1 MPNSKLGALAV
12 QEIREA
18 MRGLTGA
25 QAATEALRLSKLY
38 DCSIDR
44 IYSLSRAVRPARSAR
59 ADKGQRAV
67 SIFENDTL
75 RHAAELV
82 TGSNLPPEIA
92 LEMAE
97 LSAGVEVSVSLATF
111 RRQLR
116 EHGLNRARRRSTSRA
131 YRPFEAA
138 APMDI
143 YQFDLSG
150 VKDRWVDL
158 RTRRLYQLS
167 VLDDSRNHPYEH
179 PNRVKLWKAS
189 LIDDH
194 SRRKFIRFF
203 APVTGKPNATHCIE
217 FLLEAFREMGIPRLL
232 YTDRDRIIVGERMT
246 RAGQILNR
254 LFEDDGGFR
263 MEQHRAHNPQATGK
277 VERTHQTVEL
287 YEPLINLYETSVGEA
302 GATLDRL
309 NDFATAL
316 CDKLNW
322 TKHRATNEIPM
333 LRWQRVSTAQR
344 IPPPA
349 VLDAVFT
356 ADEFLVKVNA
366 DVTVAFDGRR
376 YQLPRRAEFPFGE
389 LAAAG
394 CKIKVIR
401 MKGANTFFIAED
413 DGSVF
418 EIEMVEARAD
428 TAGEFKSLPDTK
440 RDRAM
445 KDLDASA
452 KERKRQHKEAG
463 TRALVPGIDAPFKKQ
478 TSRPLPMPKARK
490 EADPARLAEIA
501 PAAAAF
507 VEGRPLNRWQAIELL
522 QREGHFNNPISDA
535 EKTWLH
541 NVFGDREELLDTE
554 LRAAVATRLMQP
566 AAKSA

>member
-1 MPNSKLGALAV
+1 
-12 QEIREA
+12 

-25 QAATEALRLSKLY
+25 QAAVEALRLSKLY
-38 DCSIDR
+38 GCSIDR
-44 IYSLSRAVRPARSAR
+44 IYSLSRGVRPARNAR
-59 ADKGQRAV
+59 ADKGTHAV

-75 RHAAELV
+75 RHATELV

-97 LSAGVEVSVSLATF
+97 LTAGVEVVVSLATF

-116 EHGLNRARRRSTSRA
+116 EYGLNRARRRSTSHA

-194 SRRKFIRFF
+194 SRRRFVRFF

-217 FLLEAFREMGIPRLL
+217 FLLEAFREMGVPRLL
-232 YTDRDRIIVGERMT
+232 YTDRDRIIIGERTT
-246 RAGQILNR
+246 RAAQILNR

-287 YEPLINLYETSVGEA
+287 YEPLINLYETSVGVA
-302 GATLDRL
+302 GATLNRL
-309 NDFATAL
+309 NDFAREL

-366 DVTVAFDGRR
+366 DVTVAFEGKR
-376 YQLPRRAEFPFGE
+376 YQLPRRDEFPFGE
-389 LAAAG
+389 YAAAG
-394 CKIKVIR
+394 RKVKVIR
-401 MKGANTFFIAED
+401 MKGAETFFVAED
-413 DGSVF
+413 DGTVF
-418 EIEMVEARAD
+418 EIERVEARAD
-428 TAGEFKSLPDTK
+428 VAGEFKSLPDTK

-445 KDLDASA
+445 KDLDASR
-452 KERKRQHKEAG
+452 KERRQRHKENG
-463 TRALVPGIDAPFKKQ
+463 TRDLVPGIDAPF
-478 TSRPLPMPKARK
+478 RRRGARAGLMPKPRV
-490 EADPARLAEIA
+490 EADAAQLAEVA

-507 VEGRPLNRWQAIELL
+507 VEGRPLNRWESIELL
-522 QREGHFNNPISDA
+522 QREGHFGTPVSAADKA
-535 EKTWLH
+535 WLSH
-541 NVFGDREELLDTE
+541 LYSNREELLDSE
-554 LRAAVATRLMQP
+554 LLDAVASHRRQP
-566 AAKSA
+566 IAKKA

>member
-1 MPNSKLGALAV
+1 MPNSKLGSLAA
-12 QEIREA
+12 QEIRDG

-25 QAATEALRLSKLY
+25 QAATEALRLAQLY

-44 IYSLSRAVRPARSAR
+44 VYSLSRGVRTARRAR
-59 ADKGQRAV
+59 ADKGSRAV
-67 SIFENDTL
+67 SIFEHDTL

-82 TGSNLPPEIA
+82 TGSNLTPEIA

-97 LSAGVEVSVSLATF
+97 LSAGVEVAVSLATF

-179 PNRVKLWKAS
+179 PTRVKLWKAS

-194 SRRKFIRFF
+194 SRRRFIRFF

-232 YTDRDRIIVGERMT
+232 YTDRDQIIRGERMT
-246 RAGQILNR
+246 RAGQILDR

-287 YEPLINLYETSVGEA
+287 YEPLINLYETSVGVA
-302 GATLDRL
+302 GATFDRL
-309 NDFATAL
+309 NDFAREL

-349 VLDAVFT
+349 VLDSVFT
-356 ADEFLVKVNA
+356 ADEFVVKVNP
-366 DVTVAFDGRR
+366 DVTVAFEGRR
-376 YQLPRRAEFPFGE
+376 YQLPRRDEFPFGE
-389 LAAAG
+389 YAAAG
-394 CKIKVIR
+394 RKVKVIR
-401 MKGANTFFIAED
+401 MKGADTFFVAEEN
-413 DGSVF
+413 GTVF

-440 RDRAM
+440 RARAM

-452 KERKRQHKEAG
+452 KERKHRHKENG
-463 TRALVPGIDAPFKKQ
+463 TRDLVPGMDGPFRRRGARAGLLPKQ
-478 TSRPLPMPKARK
+478 RV
-490 EADPARLAEIA
+490 EADAAQLAEVA
-501 PAAAAF
+501 PAAAVF
-507 VEGRPLNRWQAIELL
+507 VEGRPVNRWDAIALL
-522 QREGHFNNPISDA
+522 QREGHFDNPVSSADKA
-535 EKTWLH
+535 WL
-541 NVFGDREELLDTE
+541 NLLFGDREEVLDAELLD
-554 LRAAVATRLMQP
+554 AVASHRTRP
-566 AAKSA
+566 IAKRA